1 MTIERRT
8 ALKAIASG
16 TMLVPGLIAAA
27 RADEDRRTRLL
38 AARSAP
44 VLRRDRL
51 PDPVVLD
58 AIELLRHGNQYFV
71 RVRAKDGGTGLAL
84 TNRRLIN
91 SVYPLFLNRV
101 APFFEG
107 RDVRDLEGLID
118 GVFRHRLN
126 YKWQGLAFWVCVAWL
141 EFAILDLLGKRVGV
155 PVGDLLGDRIRDVSG
170 IYYANGDRTS
180 DAEGVVEQLEAL
192 IAQSGARA
200 VKFKLGAR
208 MHYTDASTA
217 RDLALIPLA
226 RRRLGDDAVLFADAN
241 SSFDVGM
248 AVRIGRVM
256 QDHGYGFFEEPVRFD
271 YFEETKAV
279 ADALTI
285 PIAGGEQETSMRR
298 FRWLIEHQAV
308 QVAQPDLLFFGG
320 LTRSIRV
327 ARMADAAGMKV
338 VPHMSGFGLGSLYVL
353 HFASVVPN
361 ALDYQEYKGDK
372 DGVPYQVVG
381 TGAPLT
387 SIDGDIA
394 IPSAPGLG
402 VAFDPDYLAQAR
414 PVVL

>member
-1 MTIERRT
+1 MIERRA
-8 ALKAIASG
+8 ALKAIASS
-16 TMLVPGLIAAA
+16 TMLVPGLAAAA
-27 RADEDRRTRLL
+27 RADEDRRARLL

-58 AIELLRHGNQYFV
+58 AIDLLRHGNQYFV
-71 RVRAKDGGTGLAL
+71 RVRDSDGGVGLAL

-91 SVYPLFLNRV
+91 SVYPLFLDRV

-107 RDVRDLEGLID
+107 KDVRDLEGLID

-141 EFAILDLLGKRVGV
+141 EFAILDLLGKRVGA

-180 DAEGVVEQLEAL
+180 DAEGVVDKLEAL

-208 MHYTDASTA
+208 MRYTDASTA

-226 RRRLGDDAVLFADAN
+226 RRRLGDDATLYADAN
-241 SSFDVGM
+241 SSYDVDM
-248 AVRIGRVM
+248 AIRIGRVM
-256 QDHGYGFFEEPVRFD
+256 EDHGYGFFEEPVRFD

-308 QVAQPDLLFFGG
+308 KVAQPDLLFFGG

-327 ARMADAAGMKV
+327 ARMAGAVGMKV

-372 DGVPYQVVG
+372 DGVPYEVVG
-381 TGAPLT
+381 TGAPLR
-387 SIDGDIA
+387 SIGGDIA

-402 VAFDPDYLAQAR
+402 VAFDPDYLSQAR